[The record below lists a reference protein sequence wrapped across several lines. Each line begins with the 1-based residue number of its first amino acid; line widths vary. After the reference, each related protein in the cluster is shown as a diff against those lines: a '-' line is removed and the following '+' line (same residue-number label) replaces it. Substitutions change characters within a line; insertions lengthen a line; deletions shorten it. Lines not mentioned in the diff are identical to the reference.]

1 MEISIND
8 MGATALG
15 VNNINVTNQASA
27 QAIIDAGTIDTAIER
42 VVTERGKLGAYENR
56 LNHTIQNLGVAKEN
70 LTSAES
76 RLRDADIA
84 QEMTEFT
91 RNQIML
97 QAGTAMLAQAN
108 TVPQTVLQLLR

>member
-1 MEISIND
+1 MEITIND
-8 MGATALG
+8 MGANALG
-15 VNNINVTNQASA
+15 VTNINVTNQASA
-27 QAIIDAGTIDTAIER
+27 QAIIDAQTIDKAIEK

-56 LNHTIQNLGVAKEN
+56 LNHTIQNLGVAREN

-76 RLRDADIA
+76 RLRDADLA
-84 QEMTEFT
+84 QEMMEFT

>member
-1 MEISIND
+1 
-8 MGATALG
+8 LG
-15 VNNINVTNQASA
+15 VDRIDVTTQANA
-27 QAIIDAGTIDTAIER
+27 QAIIDAETIDKAIEK

-84 QEMTEFT
+84 KEMMDFT